1 MMLQLVHLLL
11 QQQTKGF
18 AATELPQE
26 HQVHQDYY
34 MDCGALP
41 ISLHQLELVQ
51 VRNYRLKDTTPTLTR
66 GSWI

>member
-11 QQQTKGF
+11 QQQTTKGF

-26 HQVHQDYY
+26 HQLHQDYY

-51 VRNYRLKDTTPTLTR
+51 VRKTTD
-66 GSWI
+66 